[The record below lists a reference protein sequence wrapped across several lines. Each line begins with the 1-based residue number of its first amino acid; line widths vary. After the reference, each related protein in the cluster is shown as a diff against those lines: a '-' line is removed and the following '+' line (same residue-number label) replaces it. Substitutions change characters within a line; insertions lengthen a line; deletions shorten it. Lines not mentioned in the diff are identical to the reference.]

1 MYSATNLTLQLFNKV
16 KKDKEQNYDE
26 VNVKINTQTMQILF
40 KKKKVS
46 PTDFE
51 LDSSHS
57 APFQGLEV
65 H

>member
-40 KKKKVS
+40 KKKR
-46 PTDFE
+46 
-51 LDSSHS
+51 SH
-57 APFQGLEV
+57 QQILN
-65 H
+65 